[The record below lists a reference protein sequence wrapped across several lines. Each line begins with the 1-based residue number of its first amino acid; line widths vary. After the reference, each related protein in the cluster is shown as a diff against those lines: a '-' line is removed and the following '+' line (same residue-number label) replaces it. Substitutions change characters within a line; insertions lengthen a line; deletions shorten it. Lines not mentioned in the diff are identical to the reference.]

1 MPSIKVNDINM
12 EYEIHGEGFPL
23 VMIMGLGGSLEW
35 WGAPLIEEL
44 SKHYK
49 TVIFDN
55 RGVGKTDKP
64 EITYT
69 IKMFADDTI
78 GLMNALKIERAHVLG
93 ISMGGMIAQ
102 ELVLDYPERVEKLVL
117 CSTAAS
123 MGRILRFLARIM
135 IWVIKGKMKTPEKTR
150 DMFIPQLFT
159 KEFIKENWDKIEEAK
174 QTIFKSI
181 ATYDEFKRQLKAT
194 TKFDSR
200 KRLKNIDKPVLIMHG
215 KKDSMITYKAS
226 LKIAQLI
233 PYPKLALFDNSAHAI
248 FTQEPEKVI
257 TTLLEFLAET
267 ESSEVRLYDNQK

>member
-1 MPSIKVNDINM
+1 M

-23 VMIMGLGGSLEW
+23 VMIMGLGGCLEW

-64 EITYT
+64 EIKYT

-117 CSTAAS
+117 CSTAAN
-123 MGRILRFLARIM
+123 MGRILRFLARTM
-135 IWVIKGKMKTPEKTR
+135 VWVYKGRMKTPEKTR
-150 DMFIPQLFT
+150 EMFIPQLFT
-159 KEFIKENWDKIEEAK
+159 KEFIEENRDKIEEAK
-174 QTIFKSI
+174 QTVFKSM
-181 ATYDEFKRQLKAT
+181 ATYEEFKRQLMAT
-194 TKFDSR
+194 IKFDSR
-200 KRLKNIDKPVLIMHG
+200 KILKNIDKPVLIMHG
-215 KKDSMITYKAS
+215 KKDSMITYEAS

-233 PYPKLALFDNSAHAI
+233 PYPKLALFDNSAHAL
-248 FTQEPEKVI
+248 FTQEPEKVV
-257 TTLLEFLAET
+257 TTLLEFLAESRKNSMIAT
-267 ESSEVRLYDNQK
+267 DL